1 MSDQPVTAE
10 ILEELYRVI
19 DSRRGANPDTSY
31 TAKLLHDGRAAI
43 VRKVG
48 EEAVELTVAAL
59 AESDERIASESAD
72 LLYHLLVLWAEA
84 GLEPD
89 EVWAAL
95 EARTG
100 TSGIEEKRSRSKS

>member
-72 LLYHLLVLWAEA
+72 LLYHLLVLWADA
-84 GLEPD
+84 GLRPD
-89 EVWAAL
+89 DVWREL
-95 EARTG
+95 ARRQG
-100 TSGIEEKRSRSKS
+100 VSGLDEKAGRAG